1 MKHTDDTRCY
11 LAHVAS
17 ACHRTHVPGMG
28 KDHLGT
34 QRPAADPEGW
44 VMQGHAD
51 YCAEYG
57 HAEGGGYG
65 QPHLCA
71 RCGDELPRLTTMPT
85 YCDHCQST
93 APCNHLGRRA
103 YVATAQHIL

>member
-1 MKHTDDTRCY
+1 MKHTDDTHCS
-11 LAHVAS
+11 LAHRPG

-28 KDHLGT
+28 KDHYMGT
-34 QRPAADPEGW
+34 QRPAADPEGY

-71 RCGDELPRLTTMPT
+71 RCGDELPCGICAIGGECGRHKP
-85 YCDHCQST
+85 
-93 APCNHLGRRA
+93 NHSE
-103 YVATAQHIL
+103 